1 MPELLGRIAGDT
13 LQAELPP
20 LRLLPKLFGLLLI
33 SRGRGG
39 RKPHLKIQVF
49 GPIQARVAETGF
61 YRFPVL
67 GAAEAQRCQAA
78 HAMLACF
85 VFPYEAFAD

>member
-1 MPELLGRIAGDT
+1 MPELLDRIAGGT

-33 SRGRGG
+33 SHDRHEL
-39 RKPHLKIQVF
+39 KLHPKIQVF
-49 GPIQARVAETGF
+49 GPIQARVAEAGF

-85 VFPYEAFAD
+85 VFP